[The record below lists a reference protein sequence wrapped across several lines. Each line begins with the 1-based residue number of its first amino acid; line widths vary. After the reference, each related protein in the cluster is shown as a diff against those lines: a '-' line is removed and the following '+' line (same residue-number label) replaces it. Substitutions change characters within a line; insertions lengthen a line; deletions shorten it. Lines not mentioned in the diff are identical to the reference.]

1 MDVTQI
7 PFVEHVGINKNAQDL
22 LELSF
27 DKRVENH
34 LKTIHA
40 SAQFTLAETASG
52 EILQQTFPQLANKVI
67 PLLRESTLKFKK
79 PAQQSVIAYPLIAP
93 EVEQKF
99 TDQFAK
105 KGRASIAVEV
115 EIRDVDGT
123 ITCSG
128 TFNWFLQG
136 I

>member
-1 MDVTQI
+1 MDVTLI
-7 PFVEHVGINKNAQDL
+7 PFVEHVGIRKNAHDH
-22 LELSF
+22 LELPFAHSL
-27 DKRVENH
+27 ENH

-52 EILQQTFPQLANKVI
+52 EILQQQLPELADKVI
-67 PLLRESTLKFKK
+67 PLLRESKLKFKK
-79 PAQQSVIAYPLIAP
+79 PASQSIIAYPVIAT
-93 EVEQKF
+93 EAVKKF
-99 TDQFAK
+99 KEQFAK
-105 KGRASIAVEV
+105 KGRASLSVDV
-115 EIRDVDGT
+115 EIRDVDDT

>member
-7 PFVEHVGINKNAQDL
+7 PFVEHVGIKKNAQGL

-27 DKRVENH
+27 DNRIENH

-52 EILQQTFPQLANKVI
+52 EILQQKFPQLANKVI

-79 PAQQSVIAYPLIAP
+79 PAEQSIIAYPSITP

-99 TDQFAK
+99 NDQFTR
-105 KGRASIAVEV
+105 KGRAGIAVNV
-115 EIRDVDGT
+115 EIRDVDDT
-123 ITCSG
+123 ISCSG
-128 TFNWFLQG
+128 TFNWFLQA